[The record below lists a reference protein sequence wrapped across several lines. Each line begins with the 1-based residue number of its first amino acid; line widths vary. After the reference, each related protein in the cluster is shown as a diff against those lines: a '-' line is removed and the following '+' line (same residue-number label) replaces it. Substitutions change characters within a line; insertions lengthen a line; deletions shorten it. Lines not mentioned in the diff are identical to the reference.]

1 VTDTDVLVVCV
12 DGTVGW
18 RTSATEFAGALE
30 RCGVRVQTVFT
41 GPVPTVRTFALT
53 DLVQARAA
61 RRVCLEGIAA
71 HDPTSIVYCAI
82 TAALLWPRPG
92 AIWLDALAAENRPG
106 RHGVWQRMLERRR
119 IAAAPLIVRM
129 SARALAPRSDPRTPI
144 IPTPVES
151 SGPLDGVRD
160 IAAITYAADPVKRR
174 LELVL
179 DAWSAARRAG
189 EMLVVAG
196 TDRLAT
202 REGVELAGRLPPAEY
217 RRLLRRARV
226 FVCAPRRED
235 YGIAPLE
242 ALADGCVLVT
252 TPARGAYPA
261 FDLARELD
269 PRLATE
275 DLAPAL
281 RVALDEPVP
290 DYAARASELLA
301 PFRRDAIDATMRCDV
316 LPRLLPGFNAP

>member
-1 VTDTDVLVVCV
+1 
-12 DGTVGW
+12 
-18 RTSATEFAGALE
+18 
-30 RCGVRVQTVFT
+30 
-41 GPVPTVRTFALT
+41 
-53 DLVQARAA
+53 
-61 RRVCLEGIAA
+61 
-71 HDPTSIVYCAI
+71 
-82 TAALLWPRPG
+82 
-92 AIWLDALAAENRPG
+92 
-106 RHGVWQRMLERRR
+106 
-119 IAAAPLIVRM
+119 
-129 SARALAPRSDPRTPI
+129 
-144 IPTPVES
+144 
-151 SGPLDGVRD
+151 
-160 IAAITYAADPVKRR
+160 
-174 LELVL
+174 
-179 DAWSAARRAG
+179 
-189 EMLVVAG
+189 
-196 TDRLAT
+196 
-202 REGVELAGRLPPAEY
+202 
-217 RRLLRRARV
+217 V